1 MSLISKEAAIE
12 ALEFERDTNETPERI
27 KGVEDAIEAIQYLS
41 PVPAVPLDK
50 LCEWLSENSI
60 NIPCEF
66 CPNFSNDYCAAI
78 RAINKPCLKTTDDW
92 RQAITK
98 WMEKQNGTEES
109 T

>member
-1 MSLISKEAAIE
+1 MSLISKEVAIE

-41 PVPAVPLDK
+41 SIPAVPLDK

-60 NIPCEF
+60 NIPCKS
-66 CPNFSNDYCAAI
+66 CQNFSNDYCAAI
-78 RAINKPCLKTTDDW
+78 RAISKPCPKTTDDW

-98 WMEKQNGTEES
+98 LMEKNDAAD
-109 T
+109 